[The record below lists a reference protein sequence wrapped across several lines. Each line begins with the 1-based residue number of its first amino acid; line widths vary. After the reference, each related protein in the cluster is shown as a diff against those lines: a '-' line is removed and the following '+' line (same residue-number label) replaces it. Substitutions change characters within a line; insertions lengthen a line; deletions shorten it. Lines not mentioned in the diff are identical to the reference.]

1 VREEPQSAV
10 FPVGDPE
17 DAPIHASAEQVVET
31 GQLAPVSAAWAAT
44 AVWLGLLGLISTPI
58 LLDRLGTSAYAV
70 FALLTLMTAYL
81 SNLEFGFGAATGR
94 FLARARAQRDDAEA
108 HRVLSTSLLVFT
120 AAGTVAAALAFFG
133 ADTIVRSFADFPPA
147 VEDDAAAAIQIGAA
161 ILAFTFLSSF
171 ASVSLQALGAFRV
184 LVTSKLVFGT
194 LSSAL
199 AIATAILFED
209 VRAVVLAQVGV
220 ALAMCV
226 VLLSALRRSTGL
238 PLRPRFHSRTFR
250 VMGGFS
256 LFILGA
262 GLAYQVMIQGPPT
275 VLAGSAPSAEVA
287 AFAVPALVL
296 QQLTLLTTSASL
308 SFFPFASARSA
319 DEDPSHLSAVFSSY
333 MRLTILVMAPIAA
346 FLVAFADP
354 LLTAWV
360 DEEFSDLAAG
370 SLQLLAIAA
379 LVLALSGPPADV
391 ARGLG
396 KPSWVLAFTT
406 AGAIV
411 GLGTTL
417 VAVDSLG
424 ATGAALG
431 LLAGL
436 AVATPPFIV
445 AVARGLLNQS
455 AGELASRVAP
465 PVAAAITIGG
475 LFWLGSIIASGFWG
489 AVAVGAVLTPL
500 YAILGYRLVLDER
513 ERTTLRTGFRS
524 RLRRGSVAPQAEPA
538 AEPR

>member
-1 VREEPQSAV
+1 
-10 FPVGDPE
+10 
-17 DAPIHASAEQVVET
+17 
-31 GQLAPVSAAWAAT
+31 
-44 AVWLGLLGLISTPI
+44 VWLGLLGLISTPI

-81 SNLEFGFGAATGR
+81 SNLEFGFGHATGR
-94 FLARARAQRDDAEA
+94 FLARARAQGDDEEA
-108 HRVLSTSLLVFT
+108 RKVISTSLLVFS
-120 AAGTVAAALAFFG
+120 AAGAVAAALAFLG
-133 ADTIVRSFADFPPA
+133 ADTIVRSFADFPSA
-147 VEDDAAAAIQIGAA
+147 LEDDAAAAIRIGAA
-161 ILAFTFLSSF
+161 ILAFTFLSTF
-171 ASVSLQALGAFRV
+171 ASVSLQAVGAFRV

-194 LSSAL
+194 LSSAS
-199 AIATAILFED
+199 AIAAAILFED
-209 VRAVVLAQVGV
+209 VRAVVVAQVGV
-220 ALAMCV
+220 AVAMCI
-226 VLLSALRRSTGL
+226 VLFGALGRSTGL
-238 PLRPRFHSRTFR
+238 PLRPRFDSRTFR

-275 VLAGSAPSAEVA
+275 VLAGSSPSAEVA

-296 QQLTLLTTSASL
+296 QQLTLLTASASL

-333 MRLTILVMAPIAA
+333 LRLTILVMAPIAA
-346 FLVAFADP
+346 FLVAFAHP

-360 DEEFSDLAAG
+360 DEEFADLAAG
-370 SLQLLAIAA
+370 SMQLLAIAA
-379 LVLALSGPPADV
+379 LVLALAGPPADV

-396 KPSWVLAFTT
+396 RPSWVLIFTT

-411 GLGTTL
+411 GLSTTL
-417 VAVDSLG
+417 VAVGSLG

-436 AVATPPFIV
+436 AVATPSLIV

-455 AGELASRVAP
+455 APDLASRLVAP
-465 PVAAAITIGG
+465 TVAATAVGG
-475 LFWLGSIIASGFWG
+475 VFWVGSLAVSGAWG
-489 AVAVGAVLTPL
+489 AIAVGAVVAPL
-500 YAILGYRLVLDER
+500 YAVLGYRLVLDER

-524 RLRRGSVAPQAEPA
+524 RLRGRSRA
-538 AEPR
+538 